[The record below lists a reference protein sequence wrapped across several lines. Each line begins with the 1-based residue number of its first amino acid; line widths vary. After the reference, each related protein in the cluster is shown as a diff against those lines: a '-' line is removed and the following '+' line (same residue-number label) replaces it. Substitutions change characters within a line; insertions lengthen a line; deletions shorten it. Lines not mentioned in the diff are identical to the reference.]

1 MVGCVPIVNLFKSTM
16 EPKRL
21 LPTEYEYQLSPQYQ
35 DAESNEV
42 VSISDV
48 TLRNWN
54 KTYEHLPCYHSGEH
68 THYMSASEVYWLMRR
83 EDKNWPVATMSLVE
97 RLMFLLLISNT
108 SCSA

>member
-1 MVGCVPIVNLFKSTM
+1 LGLDKLEIQGQVEICFYFDTSDDWLPKQVDEESVMVGCVPIVNLFKSTM

-54 KTYEHLPCYHSGEH
+54 KT
-68 THYMSASEVYWLMRR
+68 
-83 EDKNWPVATMSLVE
+83 
-97 RLMFLLLISNT
+97 
-108 SCSA
+108 